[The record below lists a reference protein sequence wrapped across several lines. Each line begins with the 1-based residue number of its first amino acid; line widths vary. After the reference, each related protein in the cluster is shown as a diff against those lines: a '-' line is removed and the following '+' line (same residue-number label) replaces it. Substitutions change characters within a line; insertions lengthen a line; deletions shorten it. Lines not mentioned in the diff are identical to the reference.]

1 MEDALCRDHVRFFS
15 LRDGQSQ
22 GQVFASNRTEQVALV
37 ARAATRSYIPCCE
50 FVKENDY
57 VSAQHEPRLFFCI
70 VMSTM

>member
-1 MEDALCRDHVRFFS
+1 VE
-15 LRDGQSQ
+15 
-22 GQVFASNRTEQVALV
+22 LV